1 LPLPTA
7 RHPRPQPVV
16 LPYNINVKMI
26 PNQMVDKRGFIDS
39 VCTCFTSSY
48 FSNPFMVK
56 TAKLC
61 AFFRITEYLLKET
74 PYGLKRQSML
84 LHANKTT
91 KKCIQFL
98 IECSWCSL

>member
-1 LPLPTA
+1 MFSLYLTYPCPY
-7 RHPRPQPVV
+7 
-16 LPYNINVKMI
+16 PYNINVKMI

-74 PYGLKRQSML
+74 PYG
-84 LHANKTT
+84 
-91 KKCIQFL
+91 
-98 IECSWCSL
+98 